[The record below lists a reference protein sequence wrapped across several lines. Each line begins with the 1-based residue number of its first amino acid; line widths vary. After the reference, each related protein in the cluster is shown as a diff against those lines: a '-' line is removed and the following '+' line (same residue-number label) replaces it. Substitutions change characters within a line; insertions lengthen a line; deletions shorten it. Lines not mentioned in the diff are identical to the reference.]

1 MDQQASEFM
10 EAGLRTLILRAM
22 TPKQRQNV
30 ALDSLGYKHTEISEM
45 MEIAKQTS
53 VNTCFNVRR
62 YKLANLWDKEYGRNF
77 ATRLGIIE
85 PMLSWNVFCVSFN
98 GLPPS
103 VNSAYPNV
111 PSKGASRGRYL
122 SKEAKDWKKMAFD
135 TLIAA
140 GLDRNNPVPPLCGH
154 LGIHIYLHIPAKYN
168 SQGDLTVP
176 NWDTDN
182 RTKIVLDSFKEAGI
196 FTDDKWVDEVKTQR
210 CYSEKIL
217 LPMTEVIAWEQTG
230 VDDIDARIDEEAS

>member
-1 MDQQASEFM
+1 MPEDFELQLRPRSGLALKKGITPSPTHRPPSTATIAGEIGIILENRGACRIRSGKRETVWAQGIVCFMRDPMKESLKTLRGEHAAMDQQASEFM

-30 ALDSLGYKHTEISEM
+30 ALTPSGTSTLEISEM

-103 VNSAYPNV
+103 VNSGVSQRPEQGSN
-111 PSKGASRGRYL
+111 RGRYL
-122 SKEAKDWKKMAFD
+122 SKEAKGVEEDGVRYTD
-135 TLIAA
+135 C
-140 GLDRNNPVPPLCGH
+140 CG
-154 LGIHIYLHIPAKYN
+154 A
-168 SQGDLTVP
+168 
-176 NWDTDN
+176 
-182 RTKIVLDSFKEAGI
+182 
-196 FTDDKWVDEVKTQR
+196 
-210 CYSEKIL
+210 
-217 LPMTEVIAWEQTG
+217 
-230 VDDIDARIDEEAS
+230 